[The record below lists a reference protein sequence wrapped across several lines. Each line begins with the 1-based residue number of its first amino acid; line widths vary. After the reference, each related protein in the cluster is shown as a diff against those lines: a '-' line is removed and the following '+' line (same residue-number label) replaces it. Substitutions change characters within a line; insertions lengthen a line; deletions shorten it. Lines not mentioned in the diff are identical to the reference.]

1 MTNLQQILESRSRFA
16 CGVELVTTRGT
27 IDEAKAVQTRDFA
40 RELAENTAIDW
51 VSITDN
57 AGGNPQLSAV
67 ALGKP
72 LLYAGKEVVIHL
84 SCKDFNRNGLESTA
98 WMLASEG
105 FHNILALTGDY
116 PVTGYSGNSKPVFD
130 IDSVGLLTLLNEMNR
145 GLGVP
150 MPARNGQTRRL
161 QQTDF
166 YLGAVVTNFKRHE
179 NEVVPQYLKL
189 RKKIEVGARFIIS
202 QIGFDAGKYSEL
214 IAYLYAHDLG
224 HVPVIGNIFLM
235 NERFAAFFNKG
246 RMPGVVVSDAFLQT
260 CREAAASSDKGRR
273 FFREFAAK
281 QMAIFRGLGYTGVY
295 FGGVDHAKDLQEI
308 LDIEKSFSWDD
319 WKQFAKEIQF
329 SQPGEFFY
337 FDRNPN
343 TGLADGKR
351 LHPDYAASL
360 QQRRPTHN
368 VTFNYRFSKWV
379 HDQAFTP
386 GKALFHLGNRIY
398 ENCQSPEQGPKL
410 LRLAEHLSKS
420 ALFGCKDCGDCSL
433 PDTGYLC
440 PESRCVK
447 NQRNGPC
454 GGTRDGKCEIEDFEC
469 IWARTYDRLK
479 AEGRDQQMLD
489 HAPVIQDQGLRGTSA
504 WSNTFRERDHHS
516 RRFTKVAN
524 GLKSAITKPATAL

>member
-1 MTNLQQILESRSRFA
+1 
-16 CGVELVTTRGT
+16 VELVTTRGT
-27 IDEAKAVQTRDFA
+27 LDEAKAVQTRDFA
-40 RELAENTAIDW
+40 RELAEDSGIDW

-57 AGGNPQLSAV
+57 AGGNPQLSPV

-84 SCKDFNRNGLESTA
+84 SCKDFNRNGLESAA
-98 WMLASEG
+98 WTLASEG

-130 IDSVGLLTLLNEMNR
+130 IDSVGLLTLLNEMNH

-150 MPARNGQTRRL
+150 ISARNGHTRRL

-166 YLGAVVTNFKRHE
+166 YTGAVVTNFKRHE

-189 RKKIEVGARFIIS
+189 RKKIEVGAQFIIS

-214 IAYLYAHDLG
+214 IAYLHAYDFG

-246 RMPGVVVSDAFLQT
+246 RMPGVVVSDEFLRC
-260 CREAAASSDKGRR
+260 CRKAAAGSDQGRR
-273 FFREFAAK
+273 FFRELAAK
-281 QMAIFRGLGYTGVY
+281 QMAIFRGLGYAGVY
-295 FGGVDHAKDLQEI
+295 FGGVDRAEDLHEI
-308 LDIEKSFSWDD
+308 LSLEKSFSPDD

-337 FDRNPN
+337 FDKNPD
-343 TGLADGKR
+343 TGLADARR

-360 QQRRPTHN
+360 RQRRPTHN
-368 VTFNYRFSKWV
+368 VTFNYRFSKWA

-386 GKALFHLGNRIY
+386 GKALFRLGSRIY
-398 ENCQSPEQGPKL
+398 NRSKTPAQGPKL

-440 PESRCVK
+440 PESSCVK

-454 GGTRDGKCEIEDFEC
+454 GGTRDGKCEIEEFEC

-479 AEGRDQQMLD
+479 AEGREQHLLD

-504 WSNTFRERDHHS
+504 WSNTFRQKDHHS
-516 RRFTKVAN
+516 RRFARVAA
-524 GLKSAITKPATAL
+524 GLKSTGPIPSNAL